1 MKAKRNSSES
11 FLDKKASYEVLP
23 DALQLTSQYWL
34 AHKGRFPILSHLAR
48 IDFVVLA
55 ASLKSECV
63 FSAAENTVTQNRA
76 SLNSEKVKEC
86 VIVRY
91 KVMGLRKIIA
101 KVPCHF
107 FNK

>member
-1 MKAKRNSSES
+1 MVNCN
-11 FLDKKASYEVLP
+11 EVLP
-23 DALQLTSQYWL
+23 DALQLTSPYWL
-34 AHKGRFPILSHLAR
+34 AHKGRFPILSHLPR
-48 IDFVVLA
+48 IVFVVLV

-63 FSAAENTVTQNRA
+63 FSAENTVTQNRA
-76 SLNSEKVKEC
+76 SLNSEKVEEC

-91 KVMGLRKIIA
+91 KAMGLRKITA